1 MGHYWTES
9 ILSGSGLKPLG
20 KKYLFCY
27 LIAVYNGGNSGEDYA
42 DLDYVFQRASLMV
55 TPPSNIVDLQIRDD
69 SGDSKQVHWLK
80 QIAHY
85 AAREKYT
92 YAISGN
98 SVKITKKG
106 IKYAADIAFGTKKT
120 DILKVWREDLGW
132 FKNNYNNAL
141 YQKTGETRSYGE
153 KEEAAVNRGR
163 AKAAAQ
169 KAEYNRQ
176 AKEYENGLKEKKKK
190 HEQWKAVQNGKVQ
203 NIFVYI
209 CAAVAIWAVIGK
221 IACLINVNAGIAI
234 LSPLFEGVMFVM
246 IGAFYGLL
254 ISFFVN
260 HGQDESKKFVLFEKL
275 KYWSLRLFALSFVV
289 ILLAS
294 FITPEVV
301 YSTMPI

>member
-1 MGHYWTES
+1 MGYWTSS

-27 LIAVYNGGNSGEDYA
+27 LIAVYNGGNCGEDYA
-42 DLDYVFQRASLMV
+42 DLNHVLWRASLMV

-69 SGDSKQVHWLK
+69 SGDSEQVHWLR
-80 QIAHY
+80 QVANY

-98 SVKITKKG
+98 SVKITQKG

-120 DILKVWREDLGW
+120 DIMKVWSEDLGW
-132 FKNNYNNAL
+132 FKDNYNNAL
-141 YQKTGETRSYGE
+141 YQKTEETRSYGE
-153 KEEAAVNRGR
+153 KEDAAVNRGR

-176 AKEYENGLKEKKKK
+176 VKEYENELKEKKKK
-190 HEQWKAVQNGKVQ
+190 HEQWKVAQGGKVK

-209 CAAVAIWAVIGK
+209 CAVVAIWTVIGK
-221 IACLINVNAGIAI
+221 IVCLINVNAGAAI
-234 LSPLFEGVMFVM
+234 LMPLYEGAMFVAM
-246 IGAFYGLL
+246 GAVCGL
-254 ISFFVN
+254 IMSFLAN
-260 HGQDESKKFVLFEKL
+260 RGKDESKKYVLFEKL
-275 KYWSLRLFALSFVV
+275 KYWSLRLFALFFVV
-289 ILLAS
+289 LLLAP
-294 FITPEVV
+294 FIAPEVV

>member
-42 DLDYVFQRASLMV
+42 DLDYVLRRASLMV

-106 IKYAADIAFGTKKT
+106 IKYAADIAFGTKKS

-153 KEEAAVNRGR
+153 KEEAVVNRGR
-163 AKAAAQ
+163 AKAVAQ
-169 KAEYNRQ
+169 KAEYNKQ
-176 AKEYENGLKEKKKK
+176 AKEYENELKEKKKK
-190 HEQWKAVQNGKVQ
+190 HEQWKVAQGGKVK

-209 CAAVAIWAVIGK
+209 CAAAVIWAVIGK
-221 IACLINVNAGIAI
+221 IISLISMNAAVAVITPLYNIAMCT
-234 LSPLFEGVMFVM
+234 SAVSM
-246 IGAFYGLL
+246 AGLL
-254 ISFFVN
+254 MS
-260 HGQDESKKFVLFEKL
+260 FVLNWGGHENKSITLEKR
-275 KYWSLRLFALSFVV
+275 KYWCLRLFALGVV
-289 ILLAS
+289 VLLVVS
-294 FITPEVV
+294 FIAPEVV
-301 YSTMPI
+301 YSTTPI

>member
-1 MGHYWTES
+1 MPWTES

-27 LIAVYNGGNSGEDYA
+27 LMAVYNGGDCGEDYA
-42 DLDYVFQRASLMV
+42 DLNNVLWRASLMV

-98 SVKITKKG
+98 SVKITQKG

-120 DILKVWREDLGW
+120 DIMRVWGEDLDW
-132 FKNNYNNAL
+132 FKRNYNNAL
-141 YQKTGETRSYGE
+141 YRKTGETRSYGE
-153 KEEAAVNRGR
+153 KEEAAINRGR
-163 AKAAAQ
+163 AKA
-169 KAEYNRQ
+169 
-176 AKEYENGLKEKKKK
+176 KEYENELKEKKKK
-190 HEQWKAVQNGKVQ
+190 HEQWKVAQGGKVK

-221 IACLINVNAGIAI
+221 IVCLINVNAGAAI
-234 LSPLFEGVMFVM
+234 LIPLYGGAMFVAM
-246 IGAFYGLL
+246 GTFYGLI

-260 HGQDESKKFVLFEKL
+260 HGRDESKKIVLFEKL

-294 FITPEVV
+294 FIAPEVA
-301 YSTMPI
+301 YSTTPI

>member
-1 MGHYWTES
+1 MGYWTSS

-27 LIAVYNGGNSGEDYA
+27 LIAVYNGGNCGEDYA
-42 DLDYVFQRASLMV
+42 DLNHVLWRASLMV

-69 SGDSKQVHWLK
+69 SGDSEQVHLLR
-80 QIAHY
+80 QVANY

-98 SVKITKKG
+98 SVKITQKG

-120 DILKVWREDLGW
+120 DIMKVWDEDLGW
-132 FKNNYNNAL
+132 FKRNYNNAL

-153 KEEAAVNRGR
+153 KEEAAANRGR

-176 AKEYENGLKEKKKK
+176 VKEYENELKEKKKK
-190 HEQWKAVQNGKVQ
+190 HEQWKVAQGGKVK

-209 CAAVAIWAVIGK
+209 CAAVAIWVVIGK
-221 IACLINVNAGIAI
+221 IACLINANAGVAI
-234 LSPLFEGVMFVM
+234 LMPLYEGVMVVT
-246 IGAFYGLL
+246 IGAFYGLI

-260 HGQDESKKFVLFEKL
+260 HGRDECKKIVLFEKL

-294 FITPEVV
+294 FIMPEVV

>member
-1 MGHYWTES
+1 MGYWTSS

-27 LIAVYNGGNSGEDYA
+27 LMAVYNGGNQGEDYA
-42 DLDYVFQRASLMV
+42 DLNTVLRRASLMV
-55 TPPSNIVDLQIRDD
+55 TPPSNIVNLQIRDD
-69 SGDSKQVHWLK
+69 SGDSEQVHWLR
-80 QIAHY
+80 QVAHY

-98 SVKITKKG
+98 SVKITQKG

-120 DILKVWREDLGW
+120 DIMRVWGEDLDW
-132 FKNNYNNAL
+132 FKRNYNNAL
-141 YQKTGETRSYGE
+141 YRKTGETRSYGE
-153 KEEAAVNRGR
+153 KEEAAINRGR
-163 AKAAAQ
+163 AK
-169 KAEYNRQ
+169 

-221 IACLINVNAGIAI
+221 IACLINVNAGMAI

>member
-1 MGHYWTES
+1 MPWTES

-27 LIAVYNGGNSGEDYA
+27 LIAVYNGGNCGEDYA
-42 DLDYVFQRASLMV
+42 DLDYVLRRASLMV

-120 DILKVWREDLGW
+120 DILKVWDDDLGW

-176 AKEYENGLKEKKKK
+176 AKEYENELKEKKKK
-190 HEQWKAVQNGKVQ
+190 TRAVEGCTKRKSTEHFRLYLCGSGNLGCYRKNSLSNQCKRWRC
-203 NIFVYI
+203 YPY
-209 CAAVAIWAVIGK
+209 AII
-221 IACLINVNAGIAI
+221 
-234 LSPLFEGVMFVM
+234 
-246 IGAFYGLL
+246 
-254 ISFFVN
+254 
-260 HGQDESKKFVLFEKL
+260 
-275 KYWSLRLFALSFVV
+275 
-289 ILLAS
+289 
-294 FITPEVV
+294 
-301 YSTMPI
+301 

>member
-1 MGHYWTES
+1 MGYWTSS

-27 LIAVYNGGNSGEDYA
+27 LIAVYNGGDCGEDYA
-42 DLDYVFQRASLMV
+42 DLNYVLRQAAFMV

-69 SGDSKQVHWLK
+69 SGDSEQVHWLR
-80 QIAHY
+80 QVANY

-98 SVKITKKG
+98 SVKITQKG

-120 DILKVWREDLGW
+120 DIMKVWGEDLDW
-132 FKNNYNNAL
+132 FKRNYNNAL

-176 AKEYENGLKEKKKK
+176 VKEYENELKEKKKK
-190 HEQWKAVQNGKVQ
+190 HEQWKVAQGGKVQ

-221 IACLINVNAGIAI
+221 IISLININAAVAVMMPLYEIAFGIMAVTI
-234 LSPLFEGVMFVM
+234 M
-246 IGAFYGLL
+246 GLL
-254 ISFFVN
+254 VSIYWN
-260 HGQDESKKFVLFEKL
+260 WGRHDNKNMTLEKL
-275 KYWSLRLFALSFVV
+275 KYWCLRLFALDFVV
-289 ILLAS
+289 LLVVS
-294 FITPEVV
+294 FIAPEVV
-301 YSTMPI
+301 YATTPI

>member
-1 MGHYWTES
+1 
-9 ILSGSGLKPLG
+9 
-20 KKYLFCY
+20 
-27 LIAVYNGGNSGEDYA
+27 
-42 DLDYVFQRASLMV
+42 MV

-69 SGDSKQVHWLK
+69 SGDSEQVHWLR
-80 QIAHY
+80 QVAHY

-98 SVKITKKG
+98 SVKITQKG

-120 DILKVWREDLGW
+120 DIMRVWGEDLDW
-132 FKNNYNNAL
+132 FKRNYNNAL
-141 YQKTGETRSYGE
+141 YRKTGETRSYGE
-153 KEEAAVNRGR
+153 KEEAAINRGR
-163 AKAAAQ
+163 AK
-169 KAEYNRQ
+169 

-221 IACLINVNAGIAI
+221 IACLINVNAGMAI